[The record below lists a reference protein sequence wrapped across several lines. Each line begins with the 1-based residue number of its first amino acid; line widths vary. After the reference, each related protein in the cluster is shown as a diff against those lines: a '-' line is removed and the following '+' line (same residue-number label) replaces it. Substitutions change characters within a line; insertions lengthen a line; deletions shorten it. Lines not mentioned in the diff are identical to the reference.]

1 MITTI
6 ILLSIC
12 LIVLGFVT
20 MNLYNQVNQLE
31 QYLEHAGKVEE
42 DVDKYYQYF
51 LGLFTKCYVELQ
63 RIDKRGSFSSD
74 DEVGF
79 SFRVVLTAI
88 GDVKT
93 KLESMKLQQEKEQF
107 EELKQKYGKD
117 QEK

>member
-1 MITTI
+1 MILTI

-20 MNLYNQVNQLE
+20 YNLYNQVNQLE
-31 QYLEHAGKVEE
+31 QYLESTTKAEE
-42 DVDKYYQYF
+42 DVEKYYQYF
-51 LGLFTKCYVELQ
+51 LGLFTKCYAELQ

-79 SFRVVLTAI
+79 SFRVVIQAI
-88 GDVKT
+88 ADVKN
-93 KLESMKLQQEKEQF
+93 KIEAIRVEQEQEQF
-107 EELKQKYGKD
+107 QQLKEKYGKE

>member
-1 MITTI
+1 MILTI
-6 ILLSIC
+6 IILSVC
-12 LIVLGFVT
+12 LIVLGFIT

-31 QYLEHAGKVEE
+31 RYLEHTTKSEE

-51 LGLFTKCYVELQ
+51 LGLFTKCYLELQ

-88 GDVKT
+88 EDVKV
-93 KLESMKLQQEKEQF
+93 KLEKMRLEQEKETF
-107 EELKQKYGKD
+107 EQLKQKF
-117 QEK
+117 EPAN